1 MPKSMTGYGRCR
13 LENDA
18 FTQVWEVRGVNGR
31 FLDLKWRLPYFLR
44 SQEAALERVVRE
56 AVARGRLEVHLEFA
70 PKGSDP
76 WRACLNR
83 GLAGAMLDELEGL
96 ARERGLPFTPDVNRL
111 LSLSQLWREEAAE
124 SDPELFKALTEGLRQ
139 ALADFNQARARE
151 GQGLARDLLERFAR
165 LAGWRQAIEERA
177 PAVKTEKT
185 EQLVARITAVLE
197 KSGVEPARER
207 LLQETAILADR
218 LDVSEEMTRLAGHLE
233 RLTSLTSQ
241 GGEVGKRLDFLIQEA
256 FREINTCGNKAQN
269 LEISRMVVDFKAELE
284 KCREQVQ
291 NIE

>member
-1 MPKSMTGYGRCR
+1 MPKSMTGYGKSR
-13 LENDA
+13 LESGA

-31 FLDLKWRLPYFLR
+31 FLDLKWRLPHFLR

-56 AVARGRLEVHLEFA
+56 FVARGRLEVHLEFT
-70 PKGSDP
+70 PTGSDP

-83 GLAGAMLDELEGL
+83 GLAGAMLDELAEL
-96 ARERGLPFTPDVNRL
+96 AKEREIPFAPDCNRL
-111 LSLSQLWREEAAE
+111 LSLSHLWREEAADD
-124 SDPELFKALTEGLRQ
+124 DPELIAALTEGLRQ
-139 ALADFNQARARE
+139 ALADFTQARARE
-151 GQGLARDLLERFAR
+151 GQGLAKDLLERFEQ
-165 LAGWRQAIEERA
+165 LAVWRQAIEELA

-185 EQLVARITAVLE
+185 DQLVARITAVME
-197 KSGVEPARER
+197 KAGVEPSRER

-233 RLTSLTSQ
+233 RMLSLIRQ
-241 GGEVGKRLDFLIQEA
+241 GGEIGKRLDFLIQES

>member
-1 MPKSMTGYGRCR
+1 MLRSMTGYGKSR
-13 LENDA
+13 LESDT
-18 FTQVWEVRGVNGR
+18 FTQFWEVRGVNGR
-31 FLDLKWRLPYFLR
+31 FLDLKWRLPPFLR

-56 AVARGRLEVHLEFA
+56 TVARGRLEVHLEFTPTGTDA
-70 PKGSDP
+70 
-76 WRACLNR
+76 WRAGLNR
-83 GLAGAMLDELEGL
+83 SLAGAMLDELEGL
-96 ARERGLPFTPDVNRL
+96 ARSRDLPFSPDLNRL
-111 LSLSQLWREEAAE
+111 LSLPALWREETSDA
-124 SDPELFKALTEGLRQ
+124 DPELIATLIDGLRH
-139 ALADFNQARARE
+139 ALADFTRARDKE
-151 GQGLARDLLERFAR
+151 GDGLTKDLLTRFDQ
-165 LAGWRQAIEERA
+165 LVVWQHAINELA

-185 EQLVARITAVLE
+185 DQLVARITAVLE
-197 KSGVEPARER
+197 KAGVEPSRER

-233 RLTSLTSQ
+233 RLIALTRQ

>member
-1 MPKSMTGYGRCR
+1 MPKSMTGYGKSR
-13 LENDA
+13 LESDA

-31 FLDLKWRLPYFLR
+31 FLDLKWRLPHFLR
-44 SQEAALERVVRE
+44 SQEASLERTVRE
-56 AVARGRLEVHLEFA
+56 AVARGRLEIHLEFS
-70 PKGSDP
+70 PTGTDP

-96 ARERGLPFTPDVNRL
+96 AQERGLAFTPDLNRL
-111 LSLSQLWREEAAE
+111 LSLSQLWREETADG
-124 SDPELFKALTEGLRQ
+124 DPELFASLTEGLRQ
-139 ALADFNQARARE
+139 ALADFNLARARE
-151 GQGLARDLLERFAR
+151 GQALARDLLERFER
-165 LAGWRQAIEERA
+165 LSGWRQAIEDLA
-177 PAVKTEKT
+177 PGVKTEKT
-185 EQLVARITAVLE
+185 DQLVARLTAVLE

-233 RLTSLTSQ
+233 RLIGLTRD

-269 LEISRMVVDFKAELE
+269 LEISGMVVDFKAELE

>member
-1 MPKSMTGYGRCR
+1 MLRSMTGYGKSR
-13 LENDA
+13 LESDT
-18 FTQVWEVRGVNGR
+18 FTQFWEVRGVNGR
-31 FLDLKWRLPYFLR
+31 FLDLKWRLPPFLR

-56 AVARGRLEVHLEFA
+56 TVARGRLEVHLEFTPTGTDA
-70 PKGSDP
+70 
-76 WRACLNR
+76 WRAGLNR
-83 GLAGAMLDELEGL
+83 SLAGAMLDELEGL
-96 ARERGLPFTPDVNRL
+96 ARSRDLPFSPDLNRL
-111 LSLSQLWREEAAE
+111 LSLPALWREETSDA
-124 SDPELFKALTEGLRQ
+124 DPELIATLIDGLRH
-139 ALADFNQARARE
+139 ALADFIRARDKE
-151 GQGLARDLLERFAR
+151 GDGLTKDLLTRFDQ
-165 LAGWRQAIEERA
+165 LVVWQHAINELA

-185 EQLVARITAVLE
+185 DQLVARITAVLE
-197 KSGVEPARER
+197 KAGVEPSRER

-233 RLTSLTSQ
+233 RLIALTRQ